1 MISLPNPTVIQQ
13 QMKELDQSQLFQL
26 KESYIELILDNMDTD
41 SLVHMCRDLLLDA
54 YEDSNAQD
62 LQEEILD
69 LYDDETLEDLLTN
82 VDT

>member
-1 MISLPNPTVIQQ
+1 MISLPNPTTTQQ

-41 SLVHMCRDLLLDA
+41 SLVHMCRDLLLRE